1 MKKYLILSLSLSL
14 MTMLAFAQPKF
25 TSKVKKGIF
34 SVNTYDKDGN
44 LLNQGTAFYVGE
56 NGDAVADYRIFKG
69 AHKAVAVGAD
79 GKQADVEY
87 VAGADGIYS
96 LLRFRVNTK
105 NSVALPLASAFQPM
119 ESELFVLNIAEKGK
133 VQHEQAAVADTSLIQ
148 GKYAYYGL
156 NKKLDDKMIGWPVFN
171 KEGQL
176 VGILHSAIGDKSYV
190 LDIRFYETLKIEAIA
205 SSSAAIALDNIFMPK
220 GLPET
225 AEEALVY
232 LYFKSQTATN
242 EEYMD
247 MVNRFVAA
255 YPQNAEGY
263 LRRATPLI
271 DLLRFDEADRDLQ
284 QHLALTDDKAE
295 GHFKVGSLIY
305 DKLRLQ
311 PEPAYEAWTYDV
323 AIQHMDKAI
332 ELNQGKAAGEE
343 VQENARRYKVMKA
356 QMLVNAERYDAAIA
370 LYEALNEGDGRSPSY
385 YYAISMAREGR
396 GDSISAVIEPL
407 DSALALFG
415 TPLPSEAANYIIRRG
430 QLYANMGKYRQA
442 VQDYNQFAYLLN
454 NKVSAAFYYERS
466 QIEVNGRMY
475 EPALNDINKA
485 IEMSPRTPLYHIE
498 KASLTLRVNLLDD
511 CISACEAAI
520 ALNPNIVDSYRILG
534 YAQLQKEDK
543 ENARANLQK
552 AIDMGDEN
560 AKKILDTYFK

>member
-25 TSKVKKGIF
+25 ASKVKKGIF

-205 SSSAAIALDNIFMPK
+205 SVPPLLHLTTSLCPK
-220 GLPET
+220 VCP
-225 AEEALVY
+225 
-232 LYFKSQTATN
+232 KQ
-242 EEYMD
+242 
-247 MVNRFVAA
+247 
-255 YPQNAEGY
+255 P
-263 LRRATPLI
+263 RR
-271 DLLRFDEADRDLQ
+271 
-284 QHLALTDDKAE
+284 H
-295 GHFKVGSLIY
+295 
-305 DKLRLQ
+305 
-311 PEPAYEAWTYDV
+311 W
-323 AIQHMDKAI
+323 
-332 ELNQGKAAGEE
+332 
-343 VQENARRYKVMKA
+343 
-356 QMLVNAERYDAAIA
+356 
-370 LYEALNEGDGRSPSY
+370 
-385 YYAISMAREGR
+385 
-396 GDSISAVIEPL
+396 SI
-407 DSALALFG
+407 
-415 TPLPSEAANYIIRRG
+415 
-430 QLYANMGKYRQA
+430 
-442 VQDYNQFAYLLN
+442 
-454 NKVSAAFYYERS
+454 
-466 QIEVNGRMY
+466 
-475 EPALNDINKA
+475 
-485 IEMSPRTPLYHIE
+485 
-498 KASLTLRVNLLDD
+498 
-511 CISACEAAI
+511 CISSHRPPPMRSI
-520 ALNPNIVDSYRILG
+520 WIW
-534 YAQLQKEDK
+534 
-543 ENARANLQK
+543 
-552 AIDMGDEN
+552 
-560 AKKILDTYFK
+560 

>member
-25 TSKVKKGIF
+25 ASKVKKGIF

-323 AIQHMDKAI
+323 AIQYMDKAI
-332 ELNQGKAAGEE
+332 ELNQGKAASEE